1 MSSAN
6 LSSPKSRSVQFLD
19 TPKSSR
25 ENRSMMSMKD
35 RNLSSLSRSPLKD
48 VINLERREIDSNVI
62 MTEYQLPD
70 DEKPRFPI
78 RIAIEKMI
86 VKQNYLEPGKH
97 TGSVRKASSNTSAL
111 SIQSEKKN
119 KTNKKTEEIKRR
131 ASARSEASRAS
142 QQKLAA
148 QKSKREMLV
157 EQIQKS
163 SINDIRLSSNEP
175 NLNALEQNI
184 SAVIEQII
192 EKN

>member
-1 MSSAN
+1 
-6 LSSPKSRSVQFLD
+6 V
-19 TPKSSR
+19 
-25 ENRSMMSMKD
+25 
-35 RNLSSLSRSPLKD
+35 
-48 VINLERREIDSNVI
+48 LERPRVI
-62 MTEYQLPD
+62 LPL
-70 DEKPRFPI
+70 FPSKVKR
-78 RIAIEKMI
+78 RIKRI
-86 VKQNYLEPGKH
+86 
-97 TGSVRKASSNTSAL
+97 
-111 SIQSEKKN
+111 
-119 KTNKKTEEIKRR
+119 KKTEEIKRR

-192 EKN
+192 EKKLKKNWARQSPVPVYEIEYTKGYLESKEDG